1 VVAAAAQIT
10 DATMTLLQ
18 ILQRADGLPSGVD
31 GQGYVKHYDPSGNE
45 GRGDLVLTRHRG
57 QAKRYPSKAAAMDEW
72 KRVSATHPTRPDGK
86 PNRPLSAFSVAIV
99 DEELDGFEFG
109 GS

>member
-1 VVAAAAQIT
+1 MSALIQIVGVASGEPS
-10 DATMTLLQ
+10 D
-18 ILQRADGLPSGVD
+18 ADG
-31 GQGYVKHYDPSGNE
+31 GYVKHYDPSGNE